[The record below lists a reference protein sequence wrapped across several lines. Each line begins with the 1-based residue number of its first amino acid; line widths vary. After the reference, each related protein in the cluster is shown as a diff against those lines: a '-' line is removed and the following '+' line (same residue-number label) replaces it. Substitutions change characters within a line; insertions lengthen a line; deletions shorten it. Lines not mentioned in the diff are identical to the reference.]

1 MHLNTRSQL
10 HFPFAPK
17 KTNCFTADQKDVL
30 IDVIYQRPVI
40 WDSSLTDYKNPQNRI
55 DAFAEVAKLFS
66 DDKYNYTGAQIEYEW
81 ENLRDTFN
89 AILARL
95 SRGGNRDDITWR
107 YWPKLQFIAK
117 FVTPM
122 PEKSPIN
129 AEDQQSDNEY
139 TNEATPDKP
148 TGKIYLT
155 AEKDEALISAI
166 KDRPVIWDP
175 FHPYYKNNIQR
186 CNVYAEV
193 AEILSDDNHKYSGRK
208 VMMVWKNLLATFR
221 KVKTN
226 DLTADDK
233 VTWRYW
239 QKRMQR
245 SDAYA
250 EVAEIVSDDNH
261 KYSGPDIGV
270 IWRSWIRN
278 FRHILRKV
286 KSNGGA
292 DDKVTWQHW
301 HKLQF
306 LANKQFL
313 ANNEQINTEAQK
325 SKLSKEFVCK
335 GSQDYVFLTSEQKEA
350 FIDAIRER
358 QIIWGFMPRYF
369 NEFQERRA
377 AYNEVA
383 EILSNNKLKYTG
395 PEMQYLWH
403 NLRHAFQDKL
413 KKVIANGGDDSKITW
428 IYWKKLKFIEEYERT
443 KINIR
448 MPEQASFLNLK
459 KAGEEEEE
467 EQINEPSTSDN
478 YHHASQKEKDFVNNL
493 NSMTV
498 DLSNFAI
505 FPDEVEKGIKKLD
518 GHVHVKTRSST
529 CNNDNI
535 LSINAS
541 PNLTNS
547 NNSTNSQIDEWKKKS
562 RYFTNCAHT
571 DTCDPFGLFEA
582 NEENICFSCLEIR
595 ADLRKKAILM
605 WDSEQLEQQLCDYA
619 YFHAIKIFN
628 PNAEYQFANSKSQH
642 PYFLSYKN
650 IRQQVKIILK
660 NLSSLFNF
668 PSEMTNA
675 AKRAFMKQTK
685 NNQNALRISSYCKIC
700 CEKVTFTTC
709 VLTFEGNKYRNN
721 FELIENDDP
730 KPNNF
735 IVCFRHAKLFCI
747 YYRLLH
753 MDWNIHWN
761 CYLRIS
767 QIQKRLPNLNDSNVI
782 NAIDPQIFMYI
793 SKEYFSLF
801 KMLDERLYD
810 GSDGNKK
817 SFNHTVTDSLLEGFY
832 SWDRFNDYIKDMG
845 ILKRIEEE
853 K

>member
-1 MHLNTRSQL
+1 MEEMI
-10 HFPFAPK
+10 
-17 KTNCFTADQKDVL
+17 V
-30 IDVIYQRPVI
+30 
-40 WDSSLTDYKNPQNRI
+40 
-55 DAFAEVAKLFS
+55 KLL
-66 DDKYNYTGAQIEYEW
+66 G
-81 ENLRDTFN
+81 
-89 AILARL
+89 
-95 SRGGNRDDITWR
+95 
-107 YWPKLQFIAK
+107 FI
-117 FVTPM
+117 
-122 PEKSPIN
+122 
-129 AEDQQSDNEY
+129 
-139 TNEATPDKP
+139 
-148 TGKIYLT
+148 GK
-155 AEKDEALISAI
+155 
-166 KDRPVIWDP
+166 R
-175 FHPYYKNNIQR
+175 
-186 CNVYAEV
+186 
-193 AEILSDDNHKYSGRK
+193 
-208 VMMVWKNLLATFR
+208 
-221 KVKTN
+221 
-226 DLTADDK
+226 
-233 VTWRYW
+233 
-239 QKRMQR
+239 
-245 SDAYA
+245 
-250 EVAEIVSDDNH
+250 
-261 KYSGPDIGV
+261 
-270 IWRSWIRN
+270 
-278 FRHILRKV
+278 
-286 KSNGGA
+286 
-292 DDKVTWQHW
+292 
-301 HKLQF
+301 
-306 LANKQFL
+306 
-313 ANNEQINTEAQK
+313 
-325 SKLSKEFVCK
+325 
-335 GSQDYVFLTSEQKEA
+335 
-350 FIDAIRER
+350 
-358 QIIWGFMPRYF
+358 
-369 NEFQERRA
+369 
-377 AYNEVA
+377 
-383 EILSNNKLKYTG
+383 
-395 PEMQYLWH
+395 
-403 NLRHAFQDKL
+403 
-413 KKVIANGGDDSKITW
+413 
-428 IYWKKLKFIEEYERT
+428 
-443 KINIR
+443 
-448 MPEQASFLNLK
+448 PEQASFLNLK

-782 NAIDPQIFMYI
+782 NAIDPQIFMV
-793 SKEYFSLF
+793 FF
-801 KMLDERLYD
+801 MP
-810 GSDGNKK
+810 
-817 SFNHTVTDSLLEGFY
+817 
-832 SWDRFNDYIKDMG
+832 
-845 ILKRIEEE
+845 
-853 K
+853 

>member
-30 IDVIYQRPVI
+30 IDVIYQRP
-40 WDSSLTDYKNPQNRI
+40 PQNRI

-239 QKRMQR
+239 QKLQFIAKFVTPAKAKNQQDPVKINQDRIPEEKKDVLISAIKDRPIIWDLSHPYFNNRMQR

-335 GSQDYVFLTSEQKEA
+335 GSQDYVWLTSEQKEA

-358 QIIWGFMPRYF
+358 QIIW
-369 NEFQERRA
+369 
-377 AYNEVA
+377 
-383 EILSNNKLKYTG
+383 G

-413 KKVIANGGDDSKITW
+413 KKVIANGGDDSKINW

-448 MPEQASFLNLK
+448 MPEQASFFNSK
-459 KAGEEEEE
+459 KTGDEEGEE

-505 FPDEVEKGIKKLD
+505 FPDEVEKGVKKLD

-535 LSINAS
+535 LSINTN

-605 WDSEQLEQQLCDYA
+605 WDSEKLEQQLCDYA

-685 NNQNALRISSYCKIC
+685 NNQNALRISSYCK
-700 CEKVTFTTC
+700 V
-709 VLTFEGNKYRNN
+709 
-721 FELIENDDP
+721 
-730 KPNNF
+730 
-735 IVCFRHAKLFCI
+735 
-747 YYRLLH
+747 
-753 MDWNIHWN
+753 
-761 CYLRIS
+761 
-767 QIQKRLPNLNDSNVI
+767 
-782 NAIDPQIFMYI
+782 
-793 SKEYFSLF
+793 
-801 KMLDERLYD
+801 
-810 GSDGNKK
+810 
-817 SFNHTVTDSLLEGFY
+817 
-832 SWDRFNDYIKDMG
+832 WDF
-845 ILKRIEEE
+845 
-853 K
+853 

>member
-1 MHLNTRSQL
+1 MKLGRII
-10 HFPFAPK
+10 
-17 KTNCFTADQKDVL
+17 KD
-30 IDVIYQRPVI
+30 
-40 WDSSLTDYKNPQNRI
+40 
-55 DAFAEVAKLFS
+55 
-66 DDKYNYTGAQIEYEW
+66 
-81 ENLRDTFN
+81 
-89 AILARL
+89 
-95 SRGGNRDDITWR
+95 
-107 YWPKLQFIAK
+107 
-117 FVTPM
+117 
-122 PEKSPIN
+122 
-129 AEDQQSDNEY
+129 
-139 TNEATPDKP
+139 
-148 TGKIYLT
+148 KIFLT
-155 AEKDEALISAI
+155 AEKDEALISAC
-166 KDRPVIWDP
+166 KDRPILWDRS
-175 FHPYYKNNIQR
+175 HPDYKNVLQR
-186 CNVYAEV
+186 AYAFDEV
-193 AEILSDDNHKYSGRK
+193 AKILSDDHHKYSRVK
-208 VMMVWKNLLATFR
+208 VGF
-221 KVKTN
+221 
-226 DLTADDK
+226 
-233 VTWRYW
+233 
-239 QKRMQR
+239 
-245 SDAYA
+245 
-250 EVAEIVSDDNH
+250 
-261 KYSGPDIGV
+261 
-270 IWRSWIRN
+270 IWRSLLST
-278 FRHILRKV
+278 FY
-286 KSNGGA
+286 
-292 DDKVTWQHW
+292 
-301 HKLQF
+301 LQF
-306 LANKQFL
+306 LANNGQV
-313 ANNEQINTEAQK
+313 NNKIEGQPTSTGTEK
-325 SKLSKEFVCK
+325 SKSSQEDFRK
-335 GSQDYVFLTSEQKEA
+335 GSQDYVLFTSDQKEA

-358 QIIWGFMPRYF
+358 QIIWGFMPRTF
-369 NEFQERRA
+369 EEFQERRA

-383 EILSNNKLKYTG
+383 EILSDNKSKYTG

-403 NLRHAFQDKL
+403 NLRSSFQHML
-413 KKVIANGGDDSKITW
+413 KKVIANEGDDSKITW

-448 MPEQASFLNLK
+448 IPQQASSLNSK
-459 KAGEEEEE
+459 KAGEEEEEE

-541 PNLTNS
+541 STLTNS

-595 ADLRKKAILM
+595 ADLRQKAILM
-605 WDSEQLEQQLCDYA
+605 WDGEQLEQQLCDYA

-685 NNQNALRISSYCKIC
+685 NNQNALRISSYCK
-700 CEKVTFTTC
+700 
-709 VLTFEGNKYRNN
+709 
-721 FELIENDDP
+721 
-730 KPNNF
+730 PNNF

-817 SFNHTVTDSLLEGFY
+817 SFSYGVTDSLLEGFY
-832 SWDRFNDYIKDMG
+832 SWDKFNDYIKDMG
-845 ILKRIEEE
+845 ILKRMEEE

>member
-1 MHLNTRSQL
+1 MQRS
-10 HFPFAPK
+10 
-17 KTNCFTADQKDVL
+17 
-30 IDVIYQRPVI
+30 
-40 WDSSLTDYKNPQNRI
+40 
-55 DAFAEVAKLFS
+55 DAYAEVAK
-66 DDKYNYTGAQIEYEW
+66 
-81 ENLRDTFN
+81 
-89 AILARL
+89 
-95 SRGGNRDDITWR
+95 
-107 YWPKLQFIAK
+107 
-117 FVTPM
+117 
-122 PEKSPIN
+122 
-129 AEDQQSDNEY
+129 
-139 TNEATPDKP
+139 
-148 TGKIYLT
+148 
-155 AEKDEALISAI
+155 
-166 KDRPVIWDP
+166 
-175 FHPYYKNNIQR
+175 
-186 CNVYAEV
+186 
-193 AEILSDDNHKYSGRK
+193 ILSDDNHKYSG
-208 VMMVWKNLLATFR
+208 KNLKL
-221 KVKTN
+221 
-226 DLTADDK
+226 
-233 VTWRYW
+233 
-239 QKRMQR
+239 
-245 SDAYA
+245 
-250 EVAEIVSDDNH
+250 
-261 KYSGPDIGV
+261 
-270 IWRSWIRN
+270 IWRSLIKT
-278 FRHILRKV
+278 FRDISRRV

-292 DDKVTWQHW
+292 DDIVTWQHW

-325 SKLSKEFVCK
+325 SKLSKEFVWK
-335 GSQDYVFLTSEQKEA
+335 GSQDYVLFTSEQKEA

-358 QIIWGFMPRYF
+358 QIIWGFMPRNF
-369 NEFQERRA
+369 EEFQERRA

-383 EILSNNKLKYTG
+383 EILSNDKSKYTG

-403 NLRHAFQDKL
+403 NLRVAFQHRL
-413 KKVIANGGDDSKITW
+413 KKVIANEGDDSKITW

-448 MPEQASFLNLK
+448 MPEQASSLNSK
-459 KAGEEEEE
+459 KAGEEEGEE

-505 FPDEVEKGIKKLD
+505 FPDEVEKGVKKLD

-535 LSINAS
+535 LSINTS

-562 RYFTNCAHT
+562 RHFTNCAHT

-595 ADLRKKAILM
+595 ANLREKAILM
-605 WDSEQLEQQLCDYA
+605 WDGEQLEQQLCDYA

-668 PSEMTNA
+668 PSEMINA

-685 NNQNALRISSYCKIC
+685 NNQNALRISTYCKIC

-782 NAIDPQIFMYI
+782 NAIDPHIFMYI

-817 SFNHTVTDSLLEGFY
+817 SFSYGVTDSLLEGFY
-832 SWDRFNDYIKDMG
+832 SWDKFNDYIKDMG

>member
-1 MHLNTRSQL
+1 M
-10 HFPFAPK
+10 AKPK
-17 KTNCFTADQKDVL
+17 NQQK
-30 IDVIYQRPVI
+30 PV
-40 WDSSLTDYKNPQNRI
+40 K
-55 DAFAEVAKLFS
+55 
-66 DDKYNYTGAQIEYEW
+66 
-81 ENLRDTFN
+81 
-89 AILARL
+89 
-95 SRGGNRDDITWR
+95 IT
-107 YWPKLQFIAK
+107 I
-117 FVTPM
+117 
-122 PEKSPIN
+122 PE
-129 AEDQQSDNEY
+129 
-139 TNEATPDKP
+139 
-148 TGKIYLT
+148 
-155 AEKDEALISAI
+155 EKKDALISAC
-166 KDRPVIWDP
+166 KDRPILWDRS
-175 FHPYYKNNIQR
+175 HPDYKNIVQR
-186 CNVYAEV
+186 AYAFDEV
-193 AEILSDDNHKYSGRK
+193 AKILSDDYHKYSRVK
-208 VMMVWKNLLATFR
+208 VGF
-221 KVKTN
+221 
-226 DLTADDK
+226 
-233 VTWRYW
+233 
-239 QKRMQR
+239 
-245 SDAYA
+245 
-250 EVAEIVSDDNH
+250 
-261 KYSGPDIGV
+261 
-270 IWRSWIRN
+270 IWRSLLSTFYVIS
-278 FRHILRKV
+278 KGV
-286 KSNGGA
+286 ESNGEA
-292 DDKVTWQHW
+292 SDT
-301 HKLQF
+301 LQF

-313 ANNEQINTEAQK
+313 ANNEQINNRIEEQPASTGTQK
-325 SKLSKEFVCK
+325 SKSSQEDFRK
-335 GSQDYVFLTSEQKEA
+335 GSQDYVLFTSEQKEA

-358 QIIWGFMPRYF
+358 QIIWGFMPRNF
-369 NEFQERRA
+369 EEFQERRA

-383 EILSNNKLKYTG
+383 EILSNDKSKYTG

-403 NLRHAFQDKL
+403 NLRVAFQHRL
-413 KKVIANGGDDSKITW
+413 KKVIANEGDDSKITW

-448 MPEQASFLNLK
+448 MPEQASSLNSK
-459 KAGEEEEE
+459 KAGEEEGEE

-478 YHHASQKEKDFVNNL
+478 YYHASQKEKDFDNL
-493 NSMTV
+493 TSMTV

-505 FPDEVEKGIKKLD
+505 FPDEVEKGVKKLD

-541 PNLTNS
+541 PKLTNS
-547 NNSTNSQIDEWKKKS
+547 SNSTNSQIDEWKKKS
-562 RYFTNCAHT
+562 RHFTNCAHT

-595 ADLRKKAILM
+595 ANLREKAILM
-605 WDSEQLEQQLCDYA
+605 WDGEQLEQQLCDYA

-668 PSEMTNA
+668 PSEMINA

-685 NNQNALRISSYCKIC
+685 NNQNALRISTYC
-700 CEKVTFTTC
+700 
-709 VLTFEGNKYRNN
+709 
-721 FELIENDDP
+721 

-817 SFNHTVTDSLLEGFY
+817 NFNHTVTDSLLEGFY
-832 SWDRFNDYIKDMG
+832 SWDKFNDYIKDMG

>member
-1 MHLNTRSQL
+1 MMVW
-10 HFPFAPK
+10 
-17 KTNCFTADQKDVL
+17 KTLLATFRKVKRNDLAAD
-30 IDVIYQRPVI
+30 
-40 WDSSLTDYKNPQNRI
+40 
-55 DAFAEVAKLFS
+55 
-66 DDKYNYTGAQIEYEW
+66 
-81 ENLRDTFN
+81 DTF
-89 AILARL
+89 
-95 SRGGNRDDITWR
+95 TWR
-107 YWPKLQFIAK
+107 YWQKLQFIAK
-117 FVTPM
+117 FIAKPAKS
-122 PEKSPIN
+122 EKQPKNDSKIKLGRVIK
-129 AEDQQSDNEY
+129 
-139 TNEATPDKP
+139 DK
-148 TGKIYLT
+148 IFLT
-155 AEKDEALISAI
+155 AEKDEALISAC
-166 KDRPVIWDP
+166 KDRPILWDRS
-175 FHPYYKNNIQR
+175 HPDYKNIVQR
-186 CNVYAEV
+186 AYAFDQV
-193 AEILSDDNHKYSGRK
+193 AKILSDDHHKYSRVK
-208 VMMVWKNLLATFR
+208 VGF
-221 KVKTN
+221 
-226 DLTADDK
+226 
-233 VTWRYW
+233 
-239 QKRMQR
+239 
-245 SDAYA
+245 
-250 EVAEIVSDDNH
+250 
-261 KYSGPDIGV
+261 
-270 IWRSWIRN
+270 IWRSLLSTFYVFLKKIE
-278 FRHILRKV
+278 
-286 KSNGGA
+286 SNGGA
-292 DDKVTWQHW
+292 SDTVTWQHW
-301 HKLQF
+301 HKQP
-306 LANKQFL
+306 AS
-313 ANNEQINTEAQK
+313 AGTQK
-325 SKLSKEFVCK
+325 SRSSQEDFRK
-335 GSQDYVFLTSEQKEA
+335 GSQDYVLFTSEQKEA

-358 QIIWGFMPRYF
+358 QIIWGFMPRNF
-369 NEFQERRA
+369 EEFQERRA

-383 EILSNNKLKYTG
+383 EILSNDKSKYTG

-403 NLRHAFQDKL
+403 NLRSSFQHML
-413 KKVIANGGDDSKITW
+413 KKVIANEGDDSKITW

-448 MPEQASFLNLK
+448 MPEEASSLNSK
-459 KAGEEEEE
+459 NAGEEEGEE

-478 YHHASQKEKDFVNNL
+478 YHHDSQKEKDFVNNL

-505 FPDEVEKGIKKLD
+505 FPDEVEKGVKKLD
-518 GHVHVKTRSST
+518 SHAHIKTRSST

-535 LSINAS
+535 LSINTS
-541 PNLTNS
+541 PNLANS
-547 NNSTNSQIDEWKKKS
+547 NNSSSSQIDEWKKKS
-562 RYFTNCAHT
+562 RHFTNCAHT

-605 WDSEQLEQQLCDYA
+605 WDGEQLEQQLCDYA

-685 NNQNALRISSYCKIC
+685 NNQNALRISTYCKILYRLWMSRGLKKKSDEDFQDFLWIGVRGENKIEFRITRDLHASVISNFSLIFLLNFKIC

-817 SFNHTVTDSLLEGFY
+817 SFSYGVTDSLLEGFY
-832 SWDRFNDYIKDMG
+832 SWDKFNDYIKDMG